1 MDQAVETRQRKAAD
15 RLTRKLLS
23 LGPLPAAEMDAVG
36 RLPVQ
41 VRSFSANA
49 TFVQEGDDPAQSC
62 LVLEGFVFRYKLVRS
77 GARQISAIHIPGD
90 MPDLQSLHLRRMDHS
105 LGALTAAEV
114 AFIPHASIIEMV
126 RAFPAVGDA
135 LWKLS
140 LSDAAMFREWLTGV
154 GRRPARARLAHL
166 LCELYVRLE
175 VVGLCRD
182 GGFDLPLTQ
191 SVLGDSLGLST
202 VHINRVLQELRR
214 EKLISSE
221 GRFLRILDW
230 RGLCLT
236 GEFDPAYLH
245 LEPASPP

>member
-1 MDQAVETRQRKAAD
+1 MDQTVETRQRKAAD

-126 RAFPAVGDA
+126 RAFPAVGLAPQVVIDQHFAERGRIGRLMGAVAQNPRMLGLGVDEDTAFVLEDRTLTVIGRGAIYVVDGADISHSNIAEGDDA
-135 LWKLS
+135 GVLS
-140 LSDAAMFREWLTGV
+140 VYDLRLHVLSAGDRFDLAS
-154 GRRPARARLAHL
+154 RRPA
-166 LCELYVRLE
+166 
-175 VVGLCRD
+175 
-182 GGFDLPLTQ
+182 
-191 SVLGDSLGLST
+191 LGKAKPD
-202 VHINRVLQELRR
+202 
-214 EKLISSE
+214 
-221 GRFLRILDW
+221 
-230 RGLCLT
+230 
-236 GEFDPAYLH
+236 
-245 LEPASPP
+245 